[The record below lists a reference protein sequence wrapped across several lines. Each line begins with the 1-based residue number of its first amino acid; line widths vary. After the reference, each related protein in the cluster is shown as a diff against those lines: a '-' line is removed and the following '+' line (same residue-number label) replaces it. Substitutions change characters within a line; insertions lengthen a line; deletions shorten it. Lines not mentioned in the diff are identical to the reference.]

1 MKYLLTRDVNP
12 PQRGTEESAGLDFF
26 VPNDF
31 NGGHSAFLTPGDSLK
46 IPSGVKMVLPKG
58 KVGVFMNK
66 SSHGSNGLL
75 VGASVV
81 DSDYRGEVHLSVF
94 FLNRENRVFEVKP
107 GMKLVQMLIFDV
119 DLIQPQ
125 EITEEEFDNLSD
137 TERGD
142 GGFGSTGA

>member
-1 MKYLLTRDVNP
+1 MKYLLTRNVKP

-26 VPNDF
+26 VPDDYNDG
-31 NGGHSAFLTPGDSLK
+31 NSTFLEPGDSLK

-66 SSHGSNGLL
+66 SSHGSKGLL

-94 FLNRENRVFEVKP
+94 FLNQSNKVFEVKP
-107 GMKLVQMLIFDV
+107 GMKLVQMLILDV
-119 DLIQPQ
+119 DLVQPQ
-125 EITEEEFDNLSD
+125 EITETEFENFNN

-142 GGFGSTGA
+142 GGFGSTGV